1 MEIIVIGAT
10 GMVGSRVVA
19 EAAQRGHDVVA
30 ASRSGREVAGATRSI
45 SLDLDNTAD
54 VVAAIDATD
63 AAVLAVPG
71 ERAGD
76 QSRIITTHEA
86 LIASPPKQRMLIV
99 GGAGSLFVAEG
110 LRMKDADGFPADYK
124 AEADAF
130 TTILEDY
137 EKSEG
142 VDWTIVSPAPVLA
155 PGTRTGEY
163 TQGLDNPVGDTIS
176 AEDLAVAIV
185 DELEKPQH
193 RGHRFA
199 VAAKPSND

>member
-19 EAAQRGHDVVA
+19 EAAGRGHGVVA
-30 ASRSGREVAGATRSI
+30 ASRSGRQVEGATHAI
-45 SLDLDNTAD
+45 TLDLDDTAA
-54 VVAAIDATD
+54 VTAAIDAAD

-71 ERAGD
+71 DRGGD
-76 QSRIITTHEA
+76 QGAIIATHEA
-86 LIASPPKQRMLIV
+86 LIANPPKQRMLIV
-99 GGAGSLFVAEG
+99 GGAGSLFVADG
-110 LRMKDADGFPADYK
+110 LRMKDAEGFPAEYK
-124 AEADAF
+124 AEADVF

-137 EKSEG
+137 ERSTG
-142 VDWTIVSPAPVLA
+142 VDWTIVSPAPVLS
-155 PGTRTGEY
+155 PGLRTGTY

-193 RGHRFA
+193 RGHRFS
-199 VAAKPSND
+199 VAN

>member
-19 EAAQRGHDVVA
+19 EAASRGHSVVA
-30 ASRSGREVAGATRSI
+30 ASRSGREVEGATRAI
-45 SLDLDNTAD
+45 SLDLDDTAAVD
-54 VVAAIDATD
+54 AAIDATD

-71 ERAGD
+71 DRGGD
-76 QSRIITTHEA
+76 QAKIIGTHEA
-86 LIASPPKQRMLIV
+86 LIANPPKKRMLIV

-110 LRMKDADGFPADYK
+110 LRMKDAEGFPAEYK
-124 AEADAF
+124 TEADTF

-137 EKSEG
+137 EKSAG

-155 PGTRTGEY
+155 PGERTGEY

-193 RGHRFA
+193 RGHRFS
-199 VAAKPSND
+199 VANTK